1 MDTNNLNNLFK
12 KILVKVLKN
21 NYHNINN
28 ITREI

>member
-28 ITREI
+28 ITWEI